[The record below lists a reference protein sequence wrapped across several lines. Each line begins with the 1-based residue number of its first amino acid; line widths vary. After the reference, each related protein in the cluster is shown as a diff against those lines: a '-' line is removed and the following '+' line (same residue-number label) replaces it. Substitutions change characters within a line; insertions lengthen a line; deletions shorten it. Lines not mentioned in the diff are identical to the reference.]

1 MDANFSQ
8 GSVPDVHVR
17 SWRRLPRASSRP
29 TTHYYGDR
37 FIPLRGGR
45 NMEIVEALLNIPTKD
60 ESTAELSPSRAAY
73 RKLLADTMLQGST
86 RVLCFSN
93 RPRTPLKSSLEP
105 PTPTNIQRVAKK
117 RRHIPQGP
125 KQTLDVP
132 NVIADDQLNV
142 LDWGSEDILAIA
154 LDDAVYLWNDANESI
169 TELVTITGSSAPITS
184 VSWAP
189 DGRHLA
195 TGQSYATVVLY
206 DVTAMKPVRVI
217 T

>member
-1 MDANFSQ
+1 
-8 GSVPDVHVR
+8 
-17 SWRRLPRASSRP
+17 
-29 TTHYYGDR
+29 
-37 FIPLRGGR
+37 
-45 NMEIVEALLNIPTKD
+45 MEIAEALLNIPTKD

-73 RKLLADTMLQGST
+73 RKLLADTMLQGRT

-93 RPRTPLKSSLEP
+93 RPRTPLRSLLEP
-105 PTPTNIQRVAKK
+105 PTPTNIQSVAKK

-132 NVIADDQLNV
+132 NIIADDQLNV
-142 LDWGSEDILAIA
+142 LDWGSEDVPAIA

-169 TELVTITGSSAPITS
+169 TELVTVTGSSAPITS
-184 VSWAP
+184 VGWAP

-195 TGQSYATVVLY
+195 TGQSDATVVLY